1 MRRDILLILSYN
13 TNIFAFTKIVLKQ
26 RSLPIL
32 NNKLKLSKNTYSNK
46 HNRIFIVKQST
57 SFEFTDKT
65 FSKQQLVLLEL
76 SLQIASD
83 SLEIDLLLW
92 F

>member
-1 MRRDILLILSYN
+1 M
-13 TNIFAFTKIVLKQ
+13 
-26 RSLPIL
+26 
-32 NNKLKLSKNTYSNK
+32 
-46 HNRIFIVKQST
+46 